1 MVSPKKDESVITS
14 AAYLL
19 FYRRQSTTS
28 LGGPF
33 FDRILSA
40 THDSSSASQANSRAA
55 SPSAPSG
62 EGKRLDDSS
71 RNGSSSALR
80 GVGAAHQAGGG
91 GPVGQ
96 AAMTTRMD
104 DDEEELPPYSAVN
117 MADIS
122 PDRPS
127 GSMDVDDEGIDLN
140 DAPHIRGGSFSYG
153 STSWSFDQLDDNLGT
168 RRIPPNSEDDEFE
181 SVQAAGSDRD
191 DRMDDFKEDEGT
203 TMNIFGTPTEDQVA
217 AEVPWQTTEYDDGP
231 VAEVRVSPSR
241 DEDDGLKMD

>member
-1 MVSPKKDESVITS
+1 MVGPKKDESVVTP

-19 FYRRQSTTS
+19 FYRRQSTAT

-33 FDRILSA
+33 FDRILSV
-40 THDSSSASQANSRAA
+40 TRESPSASQTNSRAA

-96 AAMTTRMD
+96 AVMTMRMD
-104 DDEEELPPYSAVN
+104 DDDELPPYSAVD
-117 MADIS
+117 MADLS
-122 PDRPS
+122 HRPNE
-127 GSMDVDDEGIDLN
+127 SMDVDDEGIGGME
-140 DAPHIRGGSFSYG
+140 DATHIGGGGLPYG
-153 STSWSFDQLDDNLGT
+153 PNWSFDHLEENLGT
-168 RRIPPNSEDDEFE
+168 RRIPPNSEDDDLE
-181 SVQAAGSDRD
+181 SVQATGSDRD

-203 TMNIFGTPTEDQVA
+203 TMQIFGTPTEDRVG
-217 AEVPWQTTEYDDGP
+217 AEIPWQTTEYEDEP
-231 VAEVRVSPSR
+231 LAEVRVDPLGEEE
-241 DEDDGLKMD
+241 DELKMH